1 MPVHFATLMT
11 TADQLVKP
19 DPAADENAQKEV
31 ANPLL
36 WVPTSYFAMGTVYVM
51 VTTASVMMFKN
62 LGLGNAEAAFYSSL
76 TGFAY
81 SFKFMWAPLLELYR
95 TKKFYVIITQLLLAG
110 VMAGISFLIKLPNFL
125 YPVVTLLMLGAISG
139 ATMDIVSDGVYLT
152 SLDKKRQ
159 AVYAGV
165 QGMCWS
171 IGPIIATGVL
181 FMLVGWLAG
190 EQEGQPKPGPDAY
203 STAWLYVFLGLGILV
218 GLLAFWHITFLPPGS
233 KSENAPKSVSD
244 AAATFG
250 KSFVM
255 FFQKPNVLNLL
266 AFAFFYRFGLGL
278 LDKIG
283 PLFLEDAREVGGLGL
298 NMSKLGAVNGLGG
311 TAAFIVGGL
320 LGGVVVSRLGLKR
333 TTLLMLVIALNV
345 PNVTF
350 LYLGLVRPESIYLI
364 GLIVIIEKLG
374 WGFGAVG
381 HMIYMM
387 QQLAP
392 GPYKTA
398 HYAFGTGLGLSLC
411 MTLTGMVSGFIQE
424 AVGYQWFFV
433 IVLVAGVPSILAVIF
448 APFRELTDAAWE
460 EEANRRWENMDGAFA
475 LGLAST
481 LGTAFI
487 AYFLVLIPMQSLG
500 DNPVAAFATSAWGA
514 LGGGTLGLLLTLALV
529 KKYPEIKKGSLVGFA
544 GLVVLVF
551 GIRLLT
557 TGGV

>member
-1 MPVHFATLMT
+1 MSTAEDTAVAGSGNPNEANVASPV
-11 TADQLVKP
+11 
-19 DPAADENAQKEV
+19 
-31 ANPLL
+31 L

-51 VTTASVMMFKN
+51 VTSASVMMFKN
-62 LGLGNAEAAFYSSL
+62 LGLSNAEAAFYSSL

-81 SFKFMWAPLLELYR
+81 SFKFMWAPLLELYK
-95 TKKFYVIITQLLLAG
+95 TKKFYVIITQLILAG
-110 VMAGISFLIKLPNFL
+110 AMAGIAFLIKLPNFL
-125 YPVVTLLMLGAISG
+125 YPVVALLMLGAISG

-159 AVYAGV
+159 AAYAGV

-171 IGPIIATGVL
+171 IGPVIATGVL
-181 FMLVGWLAG
+181 FMAVGWLAG
-190 EQEGQPKPGPDAY
+190 ETGDQKAGPEAY
-203 STAWLYVFLGLGILV
+203 STAWLYVFLGLGVLM
-218 GLLAFWHITFLPPGS
+218 GLLAFWHIQFLPPGS
-233 KSENAPKSVSD
+233 KAENAPKSVGD

-255 FFQKPNVLNLL
+255 FFQKPYVLNLL

-298 NMSKLGAVNGLGG
+298 TMSKLGAVNGIGG
-311 TAAFIVGGL
+311 TTAFIAGGL
-320 LGGVVVSRLGLKR
+320 LGGVVISKLGLKR
-333 TTLLMLVIALNV
+333 ATLLMLVLALNV

-350 LYLGLVRPESIYLI
+350 LYLGFARPENIYLI

-381 HMIYMM
+381 HMVYMM

-392 GPYKTA
+392 GPFKTA

-424 AVGYQWFFV
+424 AVGYQLFFV
-433 IVLVAGVPSILAVIF
+433 IVLIAGIPSILAVIF
-448 APFRELTDAAWE
+448 APFRDQTDAEWE
-460 EEANRRWENMDGAFA
+460 AEAGRRWDNMDGAFG

-500 DNPVAAFATSAWGA
+500 DNPVAAFATSSWGA

-529 KKYPEIKKGSLVGFA
+529 KKYPAIKKGALVGFA
-544 GLVVLVF
+544 GLVVVAF
-551 GIRLLT
+551 GIRFLT
-557 TGGV
+557 TGGI